1 MYLTDRSAPSG
12 ADTEQGRRRGPG
24 PKVAPVVLVLGTV
37 SLITDISSEMVTA
50 VLPLYLVSTLGF
62 TPLLFGTLD
71 GVYNGAG
78 ALVQLTGGHLADRV
92 RNHKLMA
99 GLGYGL
105 SALCKPLLLIASSL
119 GALGTVLALDRT
131 GKGLRTA
138 PRDAM
143 ISLSTPPENQGRA
156 FGVHRAMDTT
166 GAMLGPLAAFLI
178 LSVATDG
185 YDAVFGVSA
194 CVAALGVIVL
204 VLFVP
209 GREERARAGGEGAR
223 TGGGGVRAGGAG
235 VRAGGVGAASEGG
248 GAAAGGASV
257 WTDGGGARADGAGG
271 ARADGAG
278 GARADGASVPTEG
291 AGARAGGVGVP
302 AGGAGAATD
311 RAGARAGGAGAAL
324 DGGGVPAGGAGAAT
338 DRAGVR
344 AGGGGVPAGG
354 AGAATDRA
362 GARADRAGAALDG
375 VGVPA
380 GGAGAA
386 PGAASVADGKRP
398 VRVREALA
406 LLRLPRLRALAGCAA
421 LLGLTTVS
429 DAFVYLLLQR
439 RAGIGEQWFTLLP
452 LGTAVVFLL
461 LAVPV
466 GALADRIGRR
476 TVFLTGHMG
485 LLTAYA
491 LLLWAPA
498 TPALPFLVLALHGT
512 FYAATDGVL
521 PATLAD
527 IVPEQLRASGLAIV
541 GTCQALAR
549 FCCSLAFGAAWTV
562 WGDGPALAGAAIGLL
577 CCAAVAGK
585 LLRPAARTR

>member
-1 MYLTDRSAPSG
+1 MYLTDRSAPAG
-12 ADTEQGRRRGPG
+12 ASTDQPRRRGLRPG
-24 PKVAPVVLVLGTV
+24 VAPVVLVLGTV

-62 TPLLFGTLD
+62 SPLAFGTLD
-71 GVYNGAG
+71 GVYNGVS
-78 ALVQLTGGHLADRV
+78 ALVQLTGGHLADRI
-92 RNHKLMA
+92 RNHKLLA

-105 SALCKPLLLIASSL
+105 SALCKPLLLLVSSI

-143 ISLSTPPENQGRA
+143 ISLSTPSGKQGRA

-178 LSVATDG
+178 LSAAADG

-194 CVAALGVIVL
+194 CVAVLGVVVL

-209 GREERARAGGEGAR
+209 GRRQGGTDRPAPGERQAAG
-223 TGGGGVRAGGAG
+223 T
-235 VRAGGVGAASEGG
+235 
-248 GAAAGGASV
+248 AAADA
-257 WTDGGGARADGAGG
+257 AG
-271 ARADGAG
+271 R
-278 GARADGASVPTEG
+278 P
-291 AGARAGGVGVP
+291 
-302 AGGAGAATD
+302 
-311 RAGARAGGAGAAL
+311 
-324 DGGGVPAGGAGAAT
+324 
-338 DRAGVR
+338 
-344 AGGGGVPAGG
+344 
-354 AGAATDRA
+354 
-362 GARADRAGAALDG
+362 
-375 VGVPA
+375 
-380 GGAGAA
+380 
-386 PGAASVADGKRP
+386 P

-466 GALADRIGRR
+466 GALADRVGRH
-476 TVFLTGHMG
+476 TVFLAGHAA
-485 LLTAYA
+485 LLTGYA
-491 LLLWAPA
+491 LLLWAPD
-498 TPALPFLVLALHGT
+498 TPALPFLVLALHGV

-521 PATLAD
+521 PAALAD
-527 IVPEQLRASGLAIV
+527 VVPEQLRASGLAIV
-541 GTCQALAR
+541 GTSQALAR

-562 WGDGPALAGAAIGLL
+562 WGDGPALAASALGLL
-577 CCAAVAGK
+577 CCAAVATRV
-585 LLRPAARTR
+585 LRPRGSDA